1 MDGNGII
8 TVLQNFGSFGLALG
22 VVGSIGWTIWRKVIE
37 PQQEEIR
44 KEHKAHMDTL
54 QKLVEN
60 SGDITREFINLSKE
74 NITTMKE
81 LNGKISTHH
90 AVMQAEHKQGVDAIQ
105 ENRRKR

>member
-8 TVLQNFGSFGLALG
+8 SILQNFGSFGLALG
-22 VVGSIGWTIWRKVIE
+22 VVGSIGWTIWKKVIE

-44 KEHKAHMDTL
+44 KEHKAHIETL
-54 QKLVEN
+54 QRLAEN
-60 SGDITREFINLSKE
+60 SGNITQEFINLSRE

-90 AVMQAEHKQGVDAIQ
+90 VQMQEEHKRNLDAISRNQ
-105 ENRRKR
+105 R